1 MKKMWEKV
9 ISALLALVILV
20 QLAPL
25 PAFAATEGADD
36 GSGVLLSELEESAS
50 PATLEGEVEEL
61 RTEEGKHFRLTD
73 GSYLSVSYGTPVHY
87 QDEEG
92 RWQDIDNTLTPDARS
107 YHTGD
112 NGGVTAS
119 FAKDLS
125 HGQLAAAACGDVSV
139 SMGLLHP
146 TQVQSLPAG
155 QYDRSVTAEVEAEP
169 AVMSLSA
176 GEGWRAEDLVPAALS
191 ASVLYREV
199 YPGVDLR
206 YTAHSYDLKEQIIL
220 REKQDS
226 YRYDFLLTLDG
237 LTAHLQEDGS
247 VLLNDAQGA
256 AVYRIPA
263 PYMVDAEGNTS
274 NAAEYLLQETAE
286 GTVLSVEADKAWMDG
301 ASFPVTIDPTLIAE
315 ARRPEMSR
323 SAAIHATYV
332 AQKEPNTTHSNYQD
346 LYLGYGITG
355 GEQWGFFHFRTLPT
369 VPEGSVVTGAA
380 LNLFIWVESDS
391 DWGYSSVGCP
401 ELPLEMCE
409 VTGTN
414 TDSDNDYYDWLYYM
428 TWNNKPAVDT
438 GHVLDYTLVS
448 ADSQGSYVSWD
459 MTRAVKKWYA
469 EGTENRTVAV
479 LPADRGT
486 YSNTHCALAKGIA
499 YSQTYTPIF
508 AVAYRNTTGI
518 EPYYTYNTMGAGH
531 AGSVWLADATGQ
543 VKVVKEA
550 ASYASTVNPFSVS
563 LVYNSDYFLR
573 RTAAYLPHGSGM
585 SFGSG
590 WTLDC
595 VQKLAAQTIGG
606 TAYLR
611 YTDGDGTE
619 HYFRKGSSRD
629 STYYYDEDGLGL
641 KIRSVSGGYEM
652 SDDKDNKYL
661 FSGGYLKTITDANGN
676 SVSMTY
682 SGGKLTA
689 VTQKNSGADSI
700 TVAALT
706 YTDHRL
712 TAIRDAA
719 GSTMTLSY
727 TDGKLT
733 GIDRDGT
740 ALARYAYSGQR
751 LTKLTDA
758 EADYSLSFT
767 YSGGR
772 VSSYTESAGGSSG
785 VRVGVSYPNVSQT
798 VYRDYGT
805 DRTANT
811 GDDLLTS
818 YLFDYAGRTV
828 NAYTTDA
835 SGKLLGATNAVYT
848 GSGST
853 DKKNNRTQRTASMGE
868 SGTELLKN
876 STISG
881 STGWSMGQGASV
893 VSGVSRDGSGG
904 SIRIKGSWQNKDG
917 NAYQS
922 ITVNAPASD
931 TYMLSGWA
939 RADAITDTETKA
951 SSKELDQFKQ
961 FGLRVRIDYSDGT
974 HEWHYVP
981 FCPDLSTWQFVS
993 MALVPRKSGQ
1003 SGLKVTTIKVLLAY
1017 EKNANT
1023 AYFDNISLIRETAQT
1038 MKYDENGNLVSVT
1051 TTGLKAETNT
1061 YDKGNLIQSV
1071 TGGYGTYS
1079 YKYDSKHNLTSVTDG
1094 TVTQTMTYSGQGN
1107 VTKTTL
1113 TGGSLTMTSSA
1124 AYDAGGN
1131 RLTSVTDSS
1140 GATVRYGY
1148 GSGVSEMLGLPTSTT
1163 DALGTVSSSRYDAL
1177 GRLTETE
1184 VAEQAGVRYTY
1195 SKGQLSALRRTAGES
1210 QQVYA
1215 FAYDAFGNLTALQ
1228 VGDRTLAG
1236 YTYAAGNGNLTRQ
1249 TYGNGAWVGYGYDSR
1264 NRVTQQTDSE
1274 GRTRTYAYD
1283 PDSHLSS
1290 VTDSD
1295 GRTIRYVYDG
1305 LDRLTDCTVTQ
1316 DGAQVLHT
1324 TQSYNTYGQTTGQ
1337 SWVLDG
1343 TTYAQKYTY
1352 DTAKNAIPDGL
1363 LTSMTTGAGDTLSF
1377 AYDALG
1383 RLTGV
1388 GGKTSRSYAYA
1399 DGAGGATTQIA
1410 QYSSSFG
1417 GKEQVSSSFTYNA
1430 AGNITEETTGGRT
1443 WRYTYDAL
1451 GQLTGATDG
1460 TTAYTFTY
1468 DGAGNLLTASDGSE
1482 SHTYTYGDADWKD
1495 LLTAY
1500 DGHAITYDGSGNPT
1514 TYYNGREWSFT
1525 WTGGRTLSGAD
1536 STDGDRETTVAYVYD
1551 LDGQRAKKTV
1561 TVRKYHTHA
1570 YVATETVEPTCV
1582 DGYTLETC
1590 SCGATKK
1597 TVINAK
1603 GHRYDRTYYLAT
1615 CTERGYM
1622 LRVCKVCGIELK
1634 SNYTAALG
1642 HDFVWNSLSKV
1653 YKCSRCGEVQP
1664 GTDVPN
1670 PPKPP
1675 ISEYDPI
1682 ETPEE
1687 PLVPVEEATADE
1699 TAVQAEEDRILESE
1713 VTTTYSYLYAGGKLL
1728 QETVTTGDT
1737 TETHNFFYDN
1747 TGSPYAMQTGGTTYY
1762 YVTNLQ
1768 GDVVA
1773 LLDASGSTVA
1783 SYAYDPYGKI
1793 LSAEGTMAE
1802 TNPLRYR
1809 GYYYDTETGLY
1820 YLQSR
1825 YYDPATYR
1833 FVNADNAAVIAV
1845 SPEKANWD
1853 KNLFAYCD
1861 NDPVNRKDDEG
1872 NIWKWLPFME
1882 SGDWG
1887 FVHTQ
1892 VQLHIIGLNGWRG
1905 ISKEVYTDIN
1915 TRMDLYSYP
1924 TGEVWEVKP
1933 YGNGSGQELAAIA
1946 LENKYV
1952 GHYCGGQL
1960 IIKGA
1965 ANAFT
1970 GSFSVAYKECTID
1983 VTYWTPASGVVLYDF
1998 KTTKKQAQAGAQHE
2012 TVKPRSGV
2020 PFLCVPRARYG
2031 SPRTGGGIGGSGLGV
2046 CFAAYR

>member
-1 MKKMWEKV
+1 
-9 ISALLALVILV
+9 
-20 QLAPL
+20 
-25 PAFAATEGADD
+25 
-36 GSGVLLSELEESAS
+36 
-50 PATLEGEVEEL
+50 
-61 RTEEGKHFRLTD
+61 
-73 GSYLSVSYGTPVHY
+73 
-87 QDEEG
+87 
-92 RWQDIDNTLTPDARS
+92 
-107 YHTGD
+107 
-112 NGGVTAS
+112 
-119 FAKDLS
+119 
-125 HGQLAAAACGDVSV
+125 
-139 SMGLLHP
+139 
-146 TQVQSLPAG
+146 
-155 QYDRSVTAEVEAEP
+155 
-169 AVMSLSA
+169 
-176 GEGWRAEDLVPAALS
+176 
-191 ASVLYREV
+191 
-199 YPGVDLR
+199 
-206 YTAHSYDLKEQIIL
+206 
-220 REKQDS
+220 
-226 YRYDFLLTLDG
+226 
-237 LTAHLQEDGS
+237 
-247 VLLNDAQGA
+247 
-256 AVYRIPA
+256 
-263 PYMVDAEGNTS
+263 
-274 NAAEYLLQETAE
+274 
-286 GTVLSVEADKAWMDG
+286 
-301 ASFPVTIDPTLIAE
+301 
-315 ARRPEMSR
+315 
-323 SAAIHATYV
+323 
-332 AQKEPNTTHSNYQD
+332 
-346 LYLGYGITG
+346 
-355 GEQWGFFHFRTLPT
+355 
-369 VPEGSVVTGAA
+369 
-380 LNLFIWVESDS
+380 
-391 DWGYSSVGCP
+391 
-401 ELPLEMCE
+401 
-409 VTGTN
+409 
-414 TDSDNDYYDWLYYM
+414 
-428 TWNNKPAVDT
+428 
-438 GHVLDYTLVS
+438 
-448 ADSQGSYVSWD
+448 
-459 MTRAVKKWYA
+459 
-469 EGTENRTVAV
+469 
-479 LPADRGT
+479 
-486 YSNTHCALAKGIA
+486 
-499 YSQTYTPIF
+499 
-508 AVAYRNTTGI
+508 
-518 EPYYTYNTMGAGH
+518 
-531 AGSVWLADATGQ
+531 
-543 VKVVKEA
+543 
-550 ASYASTVNPFSVS
+550 
-563 LVYNSDYFLR
+563 
-573 RTAAYLPHGSGM
+573 
-585 SFGSG
+585 
-590 WTLDC
+590 
-595 VQKLAAQTIGG
+595 
-606 TAYLR
+606 
-611 YTDGDGTE
+611 
-619 HYFRKGSSRD
+619 
-629 STYYYDEDGLGL
+629 
-641 KIRSVSGGYEM
+641 
-652 SDDKDNKYL
+652 
-661 FSGGYLKTITDANGN
+661 
-676 SVSMTY
+676 
-682 SGGKLTA
+682 
-689 VTQKNSGADSI
+689 
-700 TVAALT
+700 
-706 YTDHRL
+706 
-712 TAIRDAA
+712 
-719 GSTMTLSY
+719 
-727 TDGKLT
+727 
-733 GIDRDGT
+733 
-740 ALARYAYSGQR
+740 
-751 LTKLTDA
+751 
-758 EADYSLSFT
+758 
-767 YSGGR
+767 
-772 VSSYTESAGGSSG
+772 
-785 VRVGVSYPNVSQT
+785 
-798 VYRDYGT
+798 
-805 DRTANT
+805 
-811 GDDLLTS
+811 
-818 YLFDYAGRTV
+818 
-828 NAYTTDA
+828 
-835 SGKLLGATNAVYT
+835 
-848 GSGST
+848 
-853 DKKNNRTQRTASMGE
+853 MGE

-981 FCPDLSTWQFVS
+981 FCPDLSTWQFAS

-1079 YKYDSKHNLTSVTDG
+1079 YQYDSKHNLTSVTDG

-1107 VTKTTL
+1107 VTRTAL

-1148 GSGVSEMLGLPTSTT
+1148 SSGVSEMLGLPTSTT

-1195 SKGQLSALRRTAGES
+1195 SKGQLSALHRTAGES
-1210 QQVYA
+1210 EQVYA
-1215 FAYDAFGNLTALQ
+1215 FAYNAFGNLTALQ

-1249 TYGNGAWVGYGYDSR
+1249 AYGNGSWVGYGYDSR

-1283 PDSHLSS
+1283 PDSHLSA

-1295 GRTIRYVYDG
+1295 GRRVRYVYDG

-1316 DGAQVLHT
+1316 DGVQVLHT

-1363 LTSMTTGAGDTLSF
+1363 LTSMTTGMGDTLSF
-1377 AYDALG
+1377 SYDALG

-1388 GGKTSRSYAYA
+1388 GGKAGRSYAYA
-1399 DGAGGATTQIA
+1399 DGTGGATTQIA

-1451 GQLTGATDG
+1451 GQLTGAIDG

-1514 TYYNGREWSFT
+1514 TYYNGREWSFS

-1570 YVATETVEPTCV
+1570 YVATETVEPSCL

-1590 SCGATKK
+1590 SCGATRKTNIVPGTGEHSYGRTIRFHPTCVDPGYKCRICDVCGTEEK
-1597 TVINAK
+1597 TV
-1603 GHRYDRTYYLAT
+1603 
-1615 CTERGYM
+1615 
-1622 LRVCKVCGIELK
+1622 
-1634 SNYTAALG
+1634 YTPALG
-1642 HDFVWNSLSKV
+1642 HDWVVNDTETQRT
-1653 YKCSRCGEVQP
+1653 CSRCKKTE
-1664 GTDVPN
+1664 N
-1670 PPKPP
+1670 ISSISPPKPP

-1687 PLVPVEEATADE
+1687 PLVPVEEAASDE
-1699 TAVQAEEDRILESE
+1699 TVVQAEEERIVESE

-1747 TGSPYAMQTGGTTYY
+1747 TGKPYAMQTGGTTYY

-1783 SYAYDPYGKI
+1783 SYAYDPYGKV

-1809 GYYYDTETGLY
+1809 GYYYDAETGLY

-1825 YYDPATYR
+1825 YYDPATCR
-1833 FVNADNAAVIAV
+1833 FVNADNANLVA
-1845 SPEKANWD
+1845 ANGD
-1853 KNLFAYCD
+1853 FASLNLFAYCGNNPLSRED
-1861 NDPVNRKDDEG
+1861 SNGGFWVTIGIMAVGGIIGAAVSAVSSAVTQQVLTGTVNWKSVGVAAVSGFVSGAVAASPLGIVGQQIAGGIIGGLSYAVDCYANKRAMKLDEAVFSVGMGVLSGRMGGPGANRKMTLSNTIKDTRRTFLREARR
-1872 NIWKWLPFME
+1872 NNQKYAQKVVASAIKYRNNVLSSTAW
-1882 SGDWG
+1882 SAG
-1887 FVHTQ
+1887 F
-1892 VQLHIIGLNGWRG
+1892 
-1905 ISKEVYTDIN
+1905 KF
-1915 TRMDLYSYP
+1915 
-1924 TGEVWEVKP
+1924 
-1933 YGNGSGQELAAIA
+1933 A
-1946 LENKYV
+1946 
-1952 GHYCGGQL
+1952 
-1960 IIKGA
+1960 
-1965 ANAFT
+1965 
-1970 GSFSVAYKECTID
+1970 
-1983 VTYWTPASGVVLYDF
+1983 
-1998 KTTKKQAQAGAQHE
+1998 AGA
-2012 TVKPRSGV
+2012 GV
-2020 PFLCVPRARYG
+2020 TNIA
-2031 SPRTGGGIGGSGLGV
+2031 TGMWTKAGLLPNAPTYA
-2046 CFAAYR
+2046 FW

>member
-1 MKKMWEKV
+1 M
-9 ISALLALVILV
+9 
-20 QLAPL
+20 
-25 PAFAATEGADD
+25 
-36 GSGVLLSELEESAS
+36 
-50 PATLEGEVEEL
+50 
-61 RTEEGKHFRLTD
+61 
-73 GSYLSVSYGTPVHY
+73 
-87 QDEEG
+87 
-92 RWQDIDNTLTPDARS
+92 
-107 YHTGD
+107 
-112 NGGVTAS
+112 
-119 FAKDLS
+119 
-125 HGQLAAAACGDVSV
+125 
-139 SMGLLHP
+139 
-146 TQVQSLPAG
+146 
-155 QYDRSVTAEVEAEP
+155 
-169 AVMSLSA
+169 
-176 GEGWRAEDLVPAALS
+176 
-191 ASVLYREV
+191 
-199 YPGVDLR
+199 
-206 YTAHSYDLKEQIIL
+206 
-220 REKQDS
+220 
-226 YRYDFLLTLDG
+226 
-237 LTAHLQEDGS
+237 
-247 VLLNDAQGA
+247 
-256 AVYRIPA
+256 
-263 PYMVDAEGNTS
+263 
-274 NAAEYLLQETAE
+274 
-286 GTVLSVEADKAWMDG
+286 
-301 ASFPVTIDPTLIAE
+301 
-315 ARRPEMSR
+315 
-323 SAAIHATYV
+323 
-332 AQKEPNTTHSNYQD
+332 
-346 LYLGYGITG
+346 
-355 GEQWGFFHFRTLPT
+355 
-369 VPEGSVVTGAA
+369 
-380 LNLFIWVESDS
+380 
-391 DWGYSSVGCP
+391 
-401 ELPLEMCE
+401 
-409 VTGTN
+409 
-414 TDSDNDYYDWLYYM
+414 
-428 TWNNKPAVDT
+428 
-438 GHVLDYTLVS
+438 
-448 ADSQGSYVSWD
+448 
-459 MTRAVKKWYA
+459 
-469 EGTENRTVAV
+469 
-479 LPADRGT
+479 
-486 YSNTHCALAKGIA
+486 
-499 YSQTYTPIF
+499 
-508 AVAYRNTTGI
+508 
-518 EPYYTYNTMGAGH
+518 
-531 AGSVWLADATGQ
+531 
-543 VKVVKEA
+543 
-550 ASYASTVNPFSVS
+550 
-563 LVYNSDYFLR
+563 
-573 RTAAYLPHGSGM
+573 
-585 SFGSG
+585 
-590 WTLDC
+590 
-595 VQKLAAQTIGG
+595 
-606 TAYLR
+606 
-611 YTDGDGTE
+611 
-619 HYFRKGSSRD
+619 
-629 STYYYDEDGLGL
+629 
-641 KIRSVSGGYEM
+641 
-652 SDDKDNKYL
+652 
-661 FSGGYLKTITDANGN
+661 
-676 SVSMTY
+676 
-682 SGGKLTA
+682 
-689 VTQKNSGADSI
+689 
-700 TVAALT
+700 
-706 YTDHRL
+706 
-712 TAIRDAA
+712 
-719 GSTMTLSY
+719 
-727 TDGKLT
+727 
-733 GIDRDGT
+733 
-740 ALARYAYSGQR
+740 
-751 LTKLTDA
+751 
-758 EADYSLSFT
+758 
-767 YSGGR
+767 
-772 VSSYTESAGGSSG
+772 
-785 VRVGVSYPNVSQT
+785 
-798 VYRDYGT
+798 
-805 DRTANT
+805 
-811 GDDLLTS
+811 
-818 YLFDYAGRTV
+818 

-981 FCPDLSTWQFVS
+981 FCPDLSTWQFAS

-1079 YKYDSKHNLTSVTDG
+1079 YHYDSKHNLTSVTDG

-1107 VTKTTL
+1107 VTRTAL

-1148 GSGVSEMLGLPTSTT
+1148 SSGVSEMLGLPTSTT
-1163 DALGTVSSSRYDAL
+1163 DALGTVSSNRYDAL

-1195 SKGQLSALRRTAGES
+1195 SKGQLSALHRTAGES
-1210 QQVYA
+1210 EQVYA

-1249 TYGNGAWVGYGYDSR
+1249 AYGNGSWVGYGYDSR

-1283 PDSHLSS
+1283 PDSHLSA

-1295 GRTIRYVYDG
+1295 GRRVRYVYDG

-1363 LTSMTTGAGDTLSF
+1363 LTSMTTGMGDSLSF
-1377 AYDALG
+1377 SYDALG

-1388 GGKTSRSYAYA
+1388 GGKTGRSYAYA

-1417 GKEQVSSSFTYNA
+1417 GKEQISSSFTYNA

-1460 TTAYTFTY
+1460 DTAYTFTY

-1500 DGHAITYDGSGNPT
+1500 DGHAITNDGSGNPT

-1570 YVATETVEPTCV
+1570 FVATETVEATCAEQ
-1582 DGYTLETC
+1582 GYTLETC
-1590 SCGATKK
+1590 SCGATRK

-1634 SNYTAALG
+1634 SNYTDALG

-1682 ETPEE
+1682 EPPEE
-1687 PLVPVEEATADE
+1687 PLVPVEEAAADE
-1699 TAVQAEEDRILESE
+1699 TAVQAEEERILESE

-1737 TETHNFFYDN
+1737 TATHNFFYDGVGN
-1747 TGSPYAMQTGGTTYY
+1747 PYAMQTGGTTYY

-1773 LLDASGSTVA
+1773 LLDASGNAVA
-1783 SYAYDPYGKI
+1783 SYAYDPYGKV

-1809 GYYYDTETGLY
+1809 GYYYDTESGLY

-1825 YYDPATYR
+1825 YYDPAVCR

-1861 NDPVNRKDDEG
+1861 NDPVNRKDDGGELWASALIG
-1872 NIWKWLPFME
+1872 GIV
-1882 SGDWG
+1882 GG
-1887 FVHTQ
+1887 
-1892 VQLHIIGLNGWRG
+1892 IIGGVSSAVNDYIMGRPVTLASVAKGAVSGFLTGAISNMLPTKKIFTAVSTIGSGISAFVTAKTSGASVRESLLSAMTAATSTYLSSKLGKSMTGKGAEAAKGIVSFFTSGGIEGLASAGRG
-1905 ISKEVYTDIN
+1905 IYRSAQNSHRQTYT
-1915 TRMDLYSYP
+1915 
-1924 TGEVWEVKP
+1924 
-1933 YGNGSGQELAAIA
+1933 
-1946 LENKYV
+1946 
-1952 GHYCGGQL
+1952 
-1960 IIKGA
+1960 
-1965 ANAFT
+1965 
-1970 GSFSVAYKECTID
+1970 
-1983 VTYWTPASGVVLYDF
+1983 TPANNYSRY
-1998 KTTKKQAQAGAQHE
+1998 
-2012 TVKPRSGV
+2012 RSM
-2020 PFLCVPRARYG
+2020 PKRML
-2031 SPRTGGGIGGSGLGV
+2031 T
-2046 CFAAYR
+2046 

>member
-1 MKKMWEKV
+1 
-9 ISALLALVILV
+9 
-20 QLAPL
+20 
-25 PAFAATEGADD
+25 
-36 GSGVLLSELEESAS
+36 
-50 PATLEGEVEEL
+50 
-61 RTEEGKHFRLTD
+61 
-73 GSYLSVSYGTPVHY
+73 
-87 QDEEG
+87 
-92 RWQDIDNTLTPDARS
+92 
-107 YHTGD
+107 
-112 NGGVTAS
+112 
-119 FAKDLS
+119 
-125 HGQLAAAACGDVSV
+125 
-139 SMGLLHP
+139 
-146 TQVQSLPAG
+146 
-155 QYDRSVTAEVEAEP
+155 
-169 AVMSLSA
+169 
-176 GEGWRAEDLVPAALS
+176 
-191 ASVLYREV
+191 
-199 YPGVDLR
+199 
-206 YTAHSYDLKEQIIL
+206 
-220 REKQDS
+220 
-226 YRYDFLLTLDG
+226 
-237 LTAHLQEDGS
+237 
-247 VLLNDAQGA
+247 
-256 AVYRIPA
+256 
-263 PYMVDAEGNTS
+263 
-274 NAAEYLLQETAE
+274 
-286 GTVLSVEADKAWMDG
+286 
-301 ASFPVTIDPTLIAE
+301 
-315 ARRPEMSR
+315 
-323 SAAIHATYV
+323 
-332 AQKEPNTTHSNYQD
+332 
-346 LYLGYGITG
+346 
-355 GEQWGFFHFRTLPT
+355 
-369 VPEGSVVTGAA
+369 
-380 LNLFIWVESDS
+380 
-391 DWGYSSVGCP
+391 
-401 ELPLEMCE
+401 
-409 VTGTN
+409 
-414 TDSDNDYYDWLYYM
+414 
-428 TWNNKPAVDT
+428 
-438 GHVLDYTLVS
+438 
-448 ADSQGSYVSWD
+448 
-459 MTRAVKKWYA
+459 
-469 EGTENRTVAV
+469 
-479 LPADRGT
+479 
-486 YSNTHCALAKGIA
+486 
-499 YSQTYTPIF
+499 
-508 AVAYRNTTGI
+508 
-518 EPYYTYNTMGAGH
+518 
-531 AGSVWLADATGQ
+531 
-543 VKVVKEA
+543 
-550 ASYASTVNPFSVS
+550 
-563 LVYNSDYFLR
+563 
-573 RTAAYLPHGSGM
+573 
-585 SFGSG
+585 
-590 WTLDC
+590 
-595 VQKLAAQTIGG
+595 
-606 TAYLR
+606 
-611 YTDGDGTE
+611 
-619 HYFRKGSSRD
+619 
-629 STYYYDEDGLGL
+629 
-641 KIRSVSGGYEM
+641 
-652 SDDKDNKYL
+652 
-661 FSGGYLKTITDANGN
+661 
-676 SVSMTY
+676 
-682 SGGKLTA
+682 
-689 VTQKNSGADSI
+689 
-700 TVAALT
+700 
-706 YTDHRL
+706 
-712 TAIRDAA
+712 
-719 GSTMTLSY
+719 
-727 TDGKLT
+727 
-733 GIDRDGT
+733 
-740 ALARYAYSGQR
+740 
-751 LTKLTDA
+751 
-758 EADYSLSFT
+758 
-767 YSGGR
+767 
-772 VSSYTESAGGSSG
+772 
-785 VRVGVSYPNVSQT
+785 
-798 VYRDYGT
+798 
-805 DRTANT
+805 
-811 GDDLLTS
+811 
-818 YLFDYAGRTV
+818 
-828 NAYTTDA
+828 
-835 SGKLLGATNAVYT
+835 
-848 GSGST
+848 
-853 DKKNNRTQRTASMGE
+853 MGE

-981 FCPDLSTWQFVS
+981 FCPDLSTWQFAS

-1079 YKYDSKHNLTSVTDG
+1079 YQYDSKHNLTSVTDG

-1107 VTKTTL
+1107 VTRTAL

-1148 GSGVSEMLGLPTSTT
+1148 SSGVSEMLGLPTSTT

-1195 SKGQLSALRRTAGES
+1195 SKGQLSALHRTAGES
-1210 QQVYA
+1210 EQVYA
-1215 FAYDAFGNLTALQ
+1215 FAYNAFGNLTALQ

-1249 TYGNGAWVGYGYDSR
+1249 AYGNGSWVGYGYDSR

-1283 PDSHLSS
+1283 PDSHLSA

-1316 DGAQVLHT
+1316 DGVQVLHT

-1363 LTSMTTGAGDTLSF
+1363 LTSMTTGMGDSLSF
-1377 AYDALG
+1377 SYDALG

-1388 GGKTSRSYAYA
+1388 GGKAGRSYAYA

-1443 WRYTYDAL
+1443 WRYTYDVL

-1514 TYYNGREWSFT
+1514 TYYNGREWSFS

-1570 YVATETVEPTCV
+1570 YVATETVEPSCL

-1590 SCGATKK
+1590 SCGATRKTNIVPGTGEHSYGRTIRFHPTCVDPGYKCRICDVCGTEEK
-1597 TVINAK
+1597 TV
-1603 GHRYDRTYYLAT
+1603 
-1615 CTERGYM
+1615 
-1622 LRVCKVCGIELK
+1622 
-1634 SNYTAALG
+1634 YTPALG
-1642 HDFVWNSLSKV
+1642 HDWVVNDTETQRT
-1653 YKCSRCGEVQP
+1653 CSRCKKTE
-1664 GTDVPN
+1664 N
-1670 PPKPP
+1670 ISSISPPKPP

-1687 PLVPVEEATADE
+1687 PLVPVEEAASDE
-1699 TAVQAEEDRILESE
+1699 TVVQAEEERIVESE

-1737 TETHNFFYDN
+1737 TETHNFFYDGVGN
-1747 TGSPYAMQTGGTTYY
+1747 PYAMQTGGTTYY

-1783 SYAYDPYGKI
+1783 SYAYDPYGKV

-1809 GYYYDTETGLY
+1809 GYYYDAETGLY

-1825 YYDPATYR
+1825 YYDPATCR
-1833 FVNADNAAVIAV
+1833 FVNADNANLVA
-1845 SPEKANWD
+1845 ANGD
-1853 KNLFAYCD
+1853 FASLNLFAYCGNNPLSRED
-1861 NDPVNRKDDEG
+1861 SNGGFWVTIGIMAVGGIIGAAVSAVSSAVTQQVLTGTVNWKSVGVAAVSGFVSGAVAASPLGIVGQQIAGGIIGGLSYAVDCYANKRAMKLDEAVFSVGMGVLSGRMGGPGANRKMTLSNTIKDTRRTFLREARR
-1872 NIWKWLPFME
+1872 NNQKYAQKVVASAIKYRNNVLSSTAW
-1882 SGDWG
+1882 SAG
-1887 FVHTQ
+1887 F
-1892 VQLHIIGLNGWRG
+1892 
-1905 ISKEVYTDIN
+1905 KF
-1915 TRMDLYSYP
+1915 
-1924 TGEVWEVKP
+1924 
-1933 YGNGSGQELAAIA
+1933 A
-1946 LENKYV
+1946 
-1952 GHYCGGQL
+1952 
-1960 IIKGA
+1960 
-1965 ANAFT
+1965 
-1970 GSFSVAYKECTID
+1970 
-1983 VTYWTPASGVVLYDF
+1983 
-1998 KTTKKQAQAGAQHE
+1998 AGA
-2012 TVKPRSGV
+2012 GV
-2020 PFLCVPRARYG
+2020 TNIA
-2031 SPRTGGGIGGSGLGV
+2031 TGMWTKAGLLPNAPTYA
-2046 CFAAYR
+2046 FW

>member
-1 MKKMWEKV
+1 
-9 ISALLALVILV
+9 
-20 QLAPL
+20 
-25 PAFAATEGADD
+25 
-36 GSGVLLSELEESAS
+36 
-50 PATLEGEVEEL
+50 
-61 RTEEGKHFRLTD
+61 
-73 GSYLSVSYGTPVHY
+73 
-87 QDEEG
+87 
-92 RWQDIDNTLTPDARS
+92 
-107 YHTGD
+107 
-112 NGGVTAS
+112 
-119 FAKDLS
+119 
-125 HGQLAAAACGDVSV
+125 
-139 SMGLLHP
+139 
-146 TQVQSLPAG
+146 
-155 QYDRSVTAEVEAEP
+155 
-169 AVMSLSA
+169 
-176 GEGWRAEDLVPAALS
+176 
-191 ASVLYREV
+191 
-199 YPGVDLR
+199 
-206 YTAHSYDLKEQIIL
+206 
-220 REKQDS
+220 
-226 YRYDFLLTLDG
+226 
-237 LTAHLQEDGS
+237 
-247 VLLNDAQGA
+247 
-256 AVYRIPA
+256 
-263 PYMVDAEGNTS
+263 
-274 NAAEYLLQETAE
+274 
-286 GTVLSVEADKAWMDG
+286 
-301 ASFPVTIDPTLIAE
+301 
-315 ARRPEMSR
+315 
-323 SAAIHATYV
+323 
-332 AQKEPNTTHSNYQD
+332 
-346 LYLGYGITG
+346 
-355 GEQWGFFHFRTLPT
+355 
-369 VPEGSVVTGAA
+369 
-380 LNLFIWVESDS
+380 
-391 DWGYSSVGCP
+391 
-401 ELPLEMCE
+401 
-409 VTGTN
+409 
-414 TDSDNDYYDWLYYM
+414 
-428 TWNNKPAVDT
+428 
-438 GHVLDYTLVS
+438 
-448 ADSQGSYVSWD
+448 
-459 MTRAVKKWYA
+459 
-469 EGTENRTVAV
+469 
-479 LPADRGT
+479 
-486 YSNTHCALAKGIA
+486 
-499 YSQTYTPIF
+499 
-508 AVAYRNTTGI
+508 
-518 EPYYTYNTMGAGH
+518 
-531 AGSVWLADATGQ
+531 
-543 VKVVKEA
+543 
-550 ASYASTVNPFSVS
+550 
-563 LVYNSDYFLR
+563 
-573 RTAAYLPHGSGM
+573 
-585 SFGSG
+585 
-590 WTLDC
+590 
-595 VQKLAAQTIGG
+595 
-606 TAYLR
+606 
-611 YTDGDGTE
+611 
-619 HYFRKGSSRD
+619 
-629 STYYYDEDGLGL
+629 
-641 KIRSVSGGYEM
+641 
-652 SDDKDNKYL
+652 
-661 FSGGYLKTITDANGN
+661 
-676 SVSMTY
+676 
-682 SGGKLTA
+682 
-689 VTQKNSGADSI
+689 
-700 TVAALT
+700 
-706 YTDHRL
+706 
-712 TAIRDAA
+712 
-719 GSTMTLSY
+719 
-727 TDGKLT
+727 
-733 GIDRDGT
+733 
-740 ALARYAYSGQR
+740 
-751 LTKLTDA
+751 
-758 EADYSLSFT
+758 
-767 YSGGR
+767 
-772 VSSYTESAGGSSG
+772 
-785 VRVGVSYPNVSQT
+785 
-798 VYRDYGT
+798 
-805 DRTANT
+805 
-811 GDDLLTS
+811 
-818 YLFDYAGRTV
+818 
-828 NAYTTDA
+828 
-835 SGKLLGATNAVYT
+835 
-848 GSGST
+848 
-853 DKKNNRTQRTASMGE
+853 MGE

-981 FCPDLSTWQFVS
+981 FCPDLSTWQFAS

-1079 YKYDSKHNLTSVTDG
+1079 YQYDSKHNLTSVTDG

-1107 VTKTTL
+1107 VTRTAL

-1148 GSGVSEMLGLPTSTT
+1148 SSGVSEMLGLPTSTT

-1195 SKGQLSALRRTAGES
+1195 SKGQLSALHRTAGES
-1210 QQVYA
+1210 EQVYA
-1215 FAYDAFGNLTALQ
+1215 FAYNAFGNLTALQ

-1249 TYGNGAWVGYGYDSR
+1249 AYGNGSWVGYGYDSR

-1283 PDSHLSS
+1283 PDSHLSA

-1316 DGAQVLHT
+1316 DGVQVLHT

-1363 LTSMTTGAGDTLSF
+1363 LTSMTTGMGDSLSF
-1377 AYDALG
+1377 SYDALG

-1388 GGKTSRSYAYA
+1388 GGKAGRSYAYA

-1443 WRYTYDAL
+1443 WRYTYDVL

-1514 TYYNGREWSFT
+1514 TYYNGREWSFS

-1570 YVATETVEPTCV
+1570 YVATETVEPSCL

-1590 SCGATKK
+1590 SCGATRKTNIVPGTGEHSYGRTIRFHPTCVDPGYKCRICDVCGTEEK
-1597 TVINAK
+1597 TV
-1603 GHRYDRTYYLAT
+1603 
-1615 CTERGYM
+1615 
-1622 LRVCKVCGIELK
+1622 
-1634 SNYTAALG
+1634 YTPALG
-1642 HDFVWNSLSKV
+1642 HDWVVNDTETQRT
-1653 YKCSRCGEVQP
+1653 CSRCKKTE
-1664 GTDVPN
+1664 N
-1670 PPKPP
+1670 ISSISPPKPP

-1687 PLVPVEEATADE
+1687 PLVPVEEAASDE
-1699 TAVQAEEDRILESE
+1699 TVVQAEEERIVESE

-1747 TGSPYAMQTGGTTYY
+1747 TGKPYAMQTGGTTYY

-1783 SYAYDPYGKI
+1783 SYAYDPYGKV

-1809 GYYYDTETGLY
+1809 GYYYDAETGLY

-1825 YYDPATYR
+1825 YYDPATCR
-1833 FVNADNAAVIAV
+1833 FVNADNANLVA
-1845 SPEKANWD
+1845 ANGD
-1853 KNLFAYCD
+1853 FASLNLFAYCGNNPLSRED
-1861 NDPVNRKDDEG
+1861 SNGGFWVTIGIMAVGGIIGAAVSAVSSAVTQQVLTGTVNWKSVGVAAVSGFVSGAVAASPLGIVGQQIAGGIIGGLSYAVDCYANKRAMKLDEAVFSVGMGVLSGRMGGPGANRKMTLSNTIKDTRRTFLREARR
-1872 NIWKWLPFME
+1872 NNQKYAQKVVASAIKYRNNVLSSTAW
-1882 SGDWG
+1882 SAG
-1887 FVHTQ
+1887 F
-1892 VQLHIIGLNGWRG
+1892 
-1905 ISKEVYTDIN
+1905 KF
-1915 TRMDLYSYP
+1915 
-1924 TGEVWEVKP
+1924 
-1933 YGNGSGQELAAIA
+1933 A
-1946 LENKYV
+1946 
-1952 GHYCGGQL
+1952 
-1960 IIKGA
+1960 
-1965 ANAFT
+1965 
-1970 GSFSVAYKECTID
+1970 
-1983 VTYWTPASGVVLYDF
+1983 
-1998 KTTKKQAQAGAQHE
+1998 AGA
-2012 TVKPRSGV
+2012 GV
-2020 PFLCVPRARYG
+2020 TNIA
-2031 SPRTGGGIGGSGLGV
+2031 TGMWTKAGLLPNAPTYA
-2046 CFAAYR
+2046 FW